1 MKEEIKISNHFNDWI
16 VAWSV
21 GKVKKKKIIRTKN
34 GRIMLLSK
42 CSVSGSKKSKF
53 IKEQEARR
61 SLSILGIR
69 THLSQIP
76 L

>member
-61 SLSILGIR
+61 LLSILGIR